1 MIVVGLGLCALFLLI
16 GTWQL
21 WNIRG
26 CGPIGSA
33 VGRRS
38 RSRAENR
45 AAGVTIIIP
54 SRNEERRLPGLLK
67 SLAALELVPD
77 EIIVVD
83 DHSSDRTAEIARA
96 AGAHVVIPG
105 SLPSGWTGKC
115 WACWQGARAARG
127 SLLVF
132 LDADTWLEPAGLT
145 RLLEQYWLVGGL
157 LSVQPYHVTSRAY
170 EQLSAITN
178 ITMFMAVNTFTP
190 LGQAGRPHATFGP
203 CIVCGRA
210 DYFKIGGHSA
220 VRSAVLEDYY
230 LGKTFLESG
239 KPVTCLA
246 GRGTVNFRMY
256 PEGFR
261 QMIDG
266 WSKTFGAGSTGTN
279 PVTTALI
286 TGWILAASATFFL
299 TIAAPIWPTEFAG
312 TVAVPAILYTAF
324 AVQIGWML
332 RRIGAFQV
340 WIAALYP
347 ASLIFLLFIFLRA
360 TVQLL
365 WKGEVRWKG
374 RDIATRRVR
383 RPRRAPAAPV
393 DE

>member
-1 MIVVGLGLCALFLLI
+1 MIVAGLGLCALFLLI

-26 CGPIGSA
+26 CGPVNIVA
-33 VGRRS
+33 GRRVGS
-38 RSRAENR
+38 NPENR
-45 AAGVTIIIP
+45 PAGVTIVVP
-54 SRNEERRLPGLLK
+54 SRNEERRLPGLLN
-67 SLAALELVPD
+67 SLAALELAPD

-83 DHSSDRTAEIARA
+83 DHSTDRTAEIARA
-96 AGAHVVIPG
+96 AGALVLNPG
-105 SLPSGWTGKC
+105 ELPPGWTGKC
-115 WACWQGARAARG
+115 WACWQGARAASG
-127 SLLVF
+127 SLLIF
-132 LDADTWLEPAGLT
+132 LDADTWLEPTGLT
-145 RLLEQYWLVGGL
+145 RLIQQYRLVGGL

-178 ITMFMAVNTFTP
+178 VTIFMAVNTFTP

-203 CIVCGRA
+203 CIVCDRA
-210 DYFKIGGHSA
+210 EYLKVGGHSA

-230 LGKTFLESG
+230 LGKIFLENG
-239 KPVTCLA
+239 RPVTCLA

-256 PEGFR
+256 PDGFG
-261 QMIDG
+261 QMVEG
-266 WSKTFGAGSTGTN
+266 WSKTFGSGSTGTN
-279 PVTTALI
+279 PLTTALI

-299 TIAAPIWPTEFAG
+299 TIASPVWPADFG
-312 TVAVPAILYTAF
+312 SVVALPALLYAAF

-332 RRIGAFQV
+332 KRIGAFQL

-347 ASLIFLLFIFLRA
+347 LSLFFLLFIFLRA
-360 TVQLL
+360 SVQLI

-374 RDIATRRVR
+374 RDIVTRQVHRT
-383 RPRRAPAAPV
+383 RRAPAAHV